1 MTITQLSVCA
11 VLYVQTCSSLSL
23 VVKLYINTS
32 KRAPLCRKMLFMCP
46 YIVSQPIRKQPVHT
60 CSPGVFLHRSSSP
73 PVLLTAT
80 LYVHRIWLG
89 PVQTWGLETGRS
101 KRFESKVPKLGRRR
115 SAWHTCCLW
124 PRTSQCCC
132 PPSLAEADP
141 PAGLY
146 GEPSAWRVPEEGAAA
161 RSWAAACSAQGTGHL
176 EGLHGANC
184 LLLCEKIKK

>member
-1 MTITQLSVCA
+1 M
-11 VLYVQTCSSLSL
+11 
-23 VVKLYINTS
+23 
-32 KRAPLCRKMLFMCP
+32 
-46 YIVSQPIRKQPVHT
+46 SQPIRKHPVHT
-60 CSPGVFLHRSSSP
+60 CSPGVFLYRSSSP
-73 PVLLTAT
+73 PVPLIMSCWQLLSSARAT
-80 LYVHRIWLG
+80 LYVHHIWLG
-89 PVQTWGLETGRS
+89 PVQTWGLETGSS

-146 GEPSAWRVPEEGAAA
+146 GEPPAWRVPEEGAVA
-161 RSWAAACSAQGTGHL
+161 RSWAAACSAPGRGHL

-184 LLLCEKIKK
+184 LLLWKRNQRKKNSSYTSKIIVYNQTLNWSHLCAAAPCP